1 MRWTILRGSFFSG
14 LDAGQ
19 PSFARLCLSGA
30 LCDRYRSYFLT
41 RVYPAGQCIHAQG
54 EEITHFGLVTAGILK
69 AVTCSATGEELCG
82 SYFVEG
88 DSFPELLYLTGNQ
101 RYTYLL
107 CAEKKA
113 SVVWIPIEVLDEM
126 LTRDPQLA
134 GALLRYVSQ
143 RGLENQLYLNCMNY
157 QTIRQRIAYWAV
169 GIQRIEPGRAVR
181 LPPSQTIFAN
191 LLHVSRPSLN
201 QELKQM
207 EREGYFR
214 LESKKM
220 CDVDTPRLSRLL

>member
-1 MRWTILRGSFFSG
+1 MGSLCSDRAITWGQNTQGCTASPCIPSPEAAGRGG
-14 LDAGQ
+14 AAGCGAADGAGA
-19 PSFARLCLSGA
+19 PA
-30 LCDRYRSYFLT
+30 LC
-41 RVYPAGQCIHAQG
+41 G
-54 EEITHFGLVTAGILK
+54 TAG
-69 AVTCSATGEELCG
+69 ADTAFSAAAKTL
-82 SYFVEG
+82 S
-88 DSFPELLYLTGNQ
+88 L
-101 RYTYLL
+101 
-107 CAEKKA
+107 
-113 SVVWIPIEVLDEM
+113 IHI
-126 LTRDPQLA
+126 
-134 GALLRYVSQ
+134 
-143 RGLENQLYLNCMNY
+143 LENQLYLNCMNY